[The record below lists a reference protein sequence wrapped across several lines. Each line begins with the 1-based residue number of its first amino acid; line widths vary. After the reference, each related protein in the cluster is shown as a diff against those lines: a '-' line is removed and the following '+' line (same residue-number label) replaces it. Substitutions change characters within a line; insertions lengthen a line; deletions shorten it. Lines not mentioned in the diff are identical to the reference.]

1 MATRGLNIPLDIGAS
16 ITPLVGKTGNNTYQ
30 EDNPSAPSPARIT
43 HMANVLPTTLGYN
56 SAFAPILPDDWNS
69 VSAAPIWVREQYS
82 SDKVANALKSARIQH
97 VIPWETGAQER
108 VFIILAEGGVFLYNP
123 AAERNWNNIS
133 EYDDTL
139 TLYETIKLLPPDT
152 AKFNLW
158 TYAAVSNRLYIYR
171 QGLGKVY
178 VIGDTTLAT
187 DASNWNVTV
196 ETLYT
201 KEDSLFQ
208 VVAITPSFL
217 NMEGQVGL
225 FKAGNRLG
233 FWDSDNAIAWS
244 SAFIPVDFTPDVVSL
259 AGITTFSDIAGDIVT
274 ILPTTDGFMV
284 YSTGSIVRIDPLTS
298 SAERWGAT
306 VIRASGGIDF
316 YTQATVGGDP
326 EYHVAWTQRGVL
338 EIAGRQ
344 ARTILHEEYQHL
356 SSLAAPNGTPYLYM
370 VTLVGD
376 TYLLVS
382 QASEWQLYQPNNAVR
397 LGTLKGKDRDYYFYL
412 PAIPE
417 GGKFIPGWFHVVA
430 GTIPDFI
437 DQELD
442 PEEWE
447 EPNPND
453 LPPLHEAKPLIPFYT
468 GYRYQ
473 TPNILRTN
481 GWPTFEQDE
490 SDSVPRQ
497 NFVSGAWPEIYF
509 KPQEEVNLRQPDG
522 GCMLKPSIVNGPWTM
537 PAQVPQWLIPDW
549 WARQDTVNTDY
560 PRRFID
566 AAGQDFMD
574 IVDDTMLKLNQDIA
588 KYWSPETG
596 IIQYPTQLDK
606 RAICQPFDGES
617 LEGRS
622 ALGWEAYGYSLDQH
636 TRKLEEGEKLTDLLD
651 LNRLHHIEPR
661 TAEEVEAN
669 EFLTESEYESLRQY
683 LYGDNLLTPQIH
695 RQFKQTMA
703 REVPFDLVAPRV
715 VQNSCGIFIY
725 VFIDDV
731 SGAMLRY
738 GETGIYEEAQH
749 RDYTT
754 PNYDWKT
761 VYNAPVHQ
769 ETEGPFLLNYLSWN
783 LVQSMRVFP
792 SSWNGKSR
800 TEINKMM
807 RPTDDELE
815 HTPQWRPVFIAE
827 LSGLGYATRV
837 SSTWTTYRK
846 TISRARLWMSSPDG
860 ECTPRGPSISL
871 NTEDPGDVSDPTD
884 DVFSYLWDSASG
896 FSGEP
901 PQYKPP
907 EIGDGPNGY
916 DNYYWPVNIAYG
928 AVFREGTKAPLYPI
942 YDKAW
947 VLDRELDKWGSIDL
961 AHSQIFQTAPI
972 NSLSS
977 SVALTWGNYDV
988 EVGSGK
994 VMPFGI
1000 VPKFPVP
1007 ELSDPNHNG
1016 WEDIY
1021 NWLEWSGW
1029 DYPKQYQLPTLVAS
1043 TGAAGQ
1049 LEIDSI
1055 ALTRDGYTKLVGVSG
1070 KDLYQGSVRV
1080 RGSYQGSSFERSA
1093 YLGINRESI
1102 SAGFLWATS
1111 DWNNSERSKEFS
1123 APFVLIGKEFQIA
1136 IEGSFKLHKLL
1147 CYGQPTGAL
1156 RFHGPRITGG
1166 LD

>member
-43 HMANVLPTTLGYN
+43 HMANVLPTALGYN
-56 SAFAPILPDDWNS
+56 SAFAPILPDGLGG
-69 VSAAPIWVREQYS
+69 VAEAPIWVQEIYS
-82 SDKVANALKSARIQH
+82 SDKVANTLKSAMIQH

-108 VFIILAEGGVFLYNP
+108 VFIILAEGGVFVYNP
-123 AAERNWNNIS
+123 AAERNWSNIS
-133 EYDDTL
+133 DYDDTL

-158 TYAAVSNRLYIYR
+158 TYAAVRNRLYVYR
-171 QGLGKVY
+171 QGMETVY

-187 DASNWNVTV
+187 DASNWDVTV

-217 NMEGQVGL
+217 NMEGQIGL

-284 YSTGSIVRIDPLTS
+284 YSTGSIARIDPLTN

-316 YTQATVGGDP
+316 YTQATVGGNP
-326 EYHVAWTQRGVL
+326 EYHVAWTQRGIL
-338 EIAGRQ
+338 EIVGRQ

-356 SSLAAPNGTPYLYM
+356 SSLAGPDGTPYLYM

-376 TYLLVS
+376 SYLLVS
-382 QASEWQLYQPNNAVR
+382 QASWWNLYQPNNSVR
-397 LGTLKGKDRDYYFYL
+397 LGKLEGKDQDYFFYL
-412 PAIPE
+412 PAIPD
-417 GGKFIPGWFHVVA
+417 GGEYIPGWWDVVA

-442 PEEWE
+442 PLDWE
-447 EPNPND
+447 EPLPGD
-453 LPPLHEAKPLIPFYT
+453 LPKLYEAKPLIPFYT

-497 NFVSGAWPEIYF
+497 DFVSGAWSEITF
-509 KPQEEVNLRQPDG
+509 NPQEEVDLRQPDG
-522 GCMLKPSIVNGPWTM
+522 GCLPGPSIIDGPWTM

-549 WARQDTVNTDY
+549 WAKQDTVDIDL

-588 KYWSPETG
+588 KYWSQESG
-596 IIQYPTQLDK
+596 IIQYPTQIDK
-606 RAICQPFDGES
+606 RAICQPFDGTA
-617 LEGRS
+617 LDGRS
-622 ALGWEAYGYSLDQH
+622 ANGWEAFGYSLDQH
-636 TRKLEEGEKLTDLLD
+636 TRKLEEGEELSDLLNF
-651 LNRLHHIEPR
+651 NRLHKIEPR
-661 TAEEVEAN
+661 TPEEVVAN
-669 EFLTESEYESLRQY
+669 EFLTESEYESWRQF
-683 LYGDNLLTPQIH
+683 LYGDNLLTPHIH

-703 REVPFDLVAPRV
+703 REVPFDMVPPRV

-749 RDYTT
+749 RDYES
-754 PNYDWKT
+754 PDLDWKT
-761 VYNAPVHQ
+761 VYNASVSQ
-769 ETEGPFLLNYLSWN
+769 EVQGPFLLNYLNWS
-783 LVQSMRVFP
+783 LVQNMRVFP
-792 SSWNGKSR
+792 SSWLGKSR
-800 TEINKMM
+800 EEINKLM
-807 RPTDDELE
+807 RPKDEELE
-815 HTPQWRPVFIAE
+815 HIPQWRPLFIAE
-827 LSGLGYATRV
+827 LSGLGYAIRV

-846 TISRARLWMSSPDG
+846 TISRARLWVSSSGD
-860 ECTPRGPSISL
+860 ECTPRGPTITL
-871 NTEDPGDVSDPTD
+871 NTDDPGDVSDPTEGM
-884 DVFSYLWDSASG
+884 FGYRWESPSG
-896 FSGEP
+896 FSGGP
-901 PQYKPP
+901 PQYRPP
-907 EIGDGPNGY
+907 AIDDVPYGNDQY
-916 DNYYWPVNIAYG
+916 FWPVNISYG
-928 AVFREGTKAPLYPI
+928 ARFREGAKAPLYPI

-961 AHSQIFQTAPI
+961 SHSQIFQTAPI

-977 SVALTWGNYDV
+977 SVALIWDDSYV
-988 EVGSGK
+988 EVGNGK

-1007 ELSDPNHNG
+1007 ELSATDYYD
-1016 WEDIY
+1016 WIVIRE
-1021 NWLEWSGW
+1021 WSQWSGW
-1029 DYPKQYQLPTLVAS
+1029 EYPRNYQLPTLVAS
-1043 TGAAGQ
+1043 AGAAGQ

-1070 KDLYQGSVRV
+1070 KELFRGSVRV
-1080 RGSYQGSSFERSA
+1080 RGSYRGSVFERSHD
-1093 YLGINRESI
+1093 LGIDRETI
-1102 SAGFLWATS
+1102 SASFLW
-1111 DWNNSERSKEFS
+1111 DGRRLNNEFS

-1136 IEGSFKLHKLL
+1136 VEGSFKLHKLL
-1147 CYGQPTGAL
+1147 CYGQPTGGL
-1156 RFHGPRITGG
+1156 RFHGAGVKPPP
-1166 LD
+1166 LE

>member
-1 MATRGLNIPLDIGAS
+1 MATRGLNIPLDTGAS

-43 HMANVLPTTLGYN
+43 HMANVLPTALGYA
-56 SAFAPILPDDWNS
+56 SAFAPILPDDWGS
-69 VSAAPIWVREQYS
+69 VAEAPIWVDENYS
-82 SDKVANALKSARIQH
+82 AGEVANALKSARIQH

-123 AAERNWNNIS
+123 AAERYWSAIS
-133 EYDDTL
+133 DYKDTL

-152 AKFNLW
+152 AEFNLW

-178 VIGDTTLAT
+178 VIGDTALAT
-187 DASNWNVTV
+187 DASNWDTAV

-259 AGITTFSDIAGDIVT
+259 SGITTFSDIAGDIVT

-284 YSTGSIVRIDPLTS
+284 YSTGSIVRIDPLPN

-338 EIAGRQ
+338 EIVGRQ

-356 SSLAAPNGTPYLYM
+356 SSLAGPWGDPYLYM

-382 QASEWQLYQPNNAVR
+382 QSSEWQLYQPNNSVR
-397 LGTLKGKDRDYYFYL
+397 LGKLEGKDRDYHFYL
-412 PAIPE
+412 PAIPD
-417 GGKFIPGWFHVVA
+417 GGEFIPGWFDVVA
-430 GTIPDFI
+430 GTLPDFI
-437 DQELD
+437 DPELD
-442 PEEWE
+442 PLDWE
-447 EPNPND
+447 EPNPHD
-453 LPPLHEAKPLIPFYT
+453 LPKLSEAKPLIPFYT

-473 TPNILRTN
+473 TPNILRTS

-497 NFVSGAWPEIYF
+497 DFVSGAWPAIYF
-509 KPQEEVNLRQPDG
+509 KPQEQVNLRQPDG
-522 GCMLKPSIVNGPWTM
+522 SCMLSPSIINGPWTM

-549 WARQDTVNTDY
+549 WAKQDTVNIDY

-574 IVDDTMLKLNQDIA
+574 IVNDTMFKLNQDIA
-588 KYWSPETG
+588 KYWSPESG
-596 IIQYPTQLDK
+596 IIQYPTQLDE
-606 RAICQPFDGES
+606 RAICTPFDGEY

-622 ALGWEAYGYSLDQH
+622 AKGWVVSGYSLDQH
-636 TRKLEEGEKLTDLLD
+636 TRELEEGEKLTDLLN
-651 LNRLHHIEPR
+651 LNRLREIELR
-661 TAEEVEAN
+661 TPEEVEAN
-669 EFLTESEYESLRQY
+669 EFLTESEYESWRQY

-703 REVPFDLVAPRV
+703 REVPFDIVAPRV

-749 RDYTT
+749 RDSSS
-754 PNYDWKT
+754 DDGWKT
-761 VYNAPVHQ
+761 VYNASVHQ
-769 ETEGPFLLNYLSWN
+769 EIEGPFLLNYLNWK
-783 LVQSMRVFP
+783 LVQNMRVFP
-792 SSWNGKSR
+792 SSWIGKSR

-815 HTPQWRPVFIAE
+815 HIPQWRPVFIAE

-837 SSTWTTYRK
+837 TSTWTTYRK
-846 TISRARLWMSSPDG
+846 VISRARLWVSSPDG
-860 ECTPRGPSISL
+860 ECIPRSPTVSL
-871 NTEDPGDVSDPTD
+871 NTEDPGDVSDPTEGMFED
-884 DVFSYLWDSASG
+884 SWDSSNR

-916 DNYYWPVNIAYG
+916 DSYYWPVNLAYG
-928 AVFREGTKAPLYPI
+928 ARFREGTKAPLYPI

-961 AHSQIFQTAPI
+961 SHSQIFQTAPI

-977 SVALTWGNYDV
+977 SVALIWEDWEV
-988 EVGSGK
+988 EVGTGK
-994 VMPFGI
+994 AMPFGI
-1000 VPKFPVP
+1000 VPKFPTP
-1007 ELSDPNHNG
+1007 ELNAVGYYD
-1016 WEDIY
+1016 WIDIRD
-1021 NWLEWSGW
+1021 WSEWSGW
-1029 DYPKQYQLPTLVAS
+1029 DYPKYYQLPTLVAS
-1043 TGAAGQ
+1043 SGAAGQ

-1070 KDLYQGSVRV
+1070 KELYHGSVRV
-1080 RGSYQGSSFERSA
+1080 RGSYTGSSFERSA
-1093 YLGINRESI
+1093 YLGINQEAI
-1102 SAGFLWATS
+1102 SASFQRTS
-1111 DWNNSERSKEFS
+1111 SRDNKEFS

-1156 RFHGPRITGG
+1156 RFYGPRITGG

>member
-16 ITPLVGKTGNNTYQ
+16 IVPLVGKTGNNTYG

-43 HMANVLPTTLGYN
+43 HMVNVLPTALGYT
-56 SAFAPILPDDWNS
+56 SAFAPILPEDWGDAPTS
-69 VSAAPIWVREQYS
+69 PIWVREQYS
-82 SDKVANALKSARIQH
+82 SDQISNALKSARIQH

-108 VFIILAEGGVFLYNP
+108 VFIILAEGGVFVYNP
-123 AAERNWNNIS
+123 IAERDRNALPKEDN
-133 EYDDTL
+133 TL
-139 TLYETIKLLPPDT
+139 NPYETIKLLSPDT
-152 AKFNLW
+152 TKFNLW
-158 TYAAVSNRLYIYR
+158 TYAAVSNRLYLYR
-171 QGLGKVY
+171 QGLGQVY

-201 KEDSLFQ
+201 KENSLFQ
-208 VVAITPSFL
+208 VVAITPTFL

-284 YSTGSIVRIDPLTS
+284 YSTGSIVRIDPLTNS
-298 SAERWGAT
+298 TERWGAT

-356 SSLAAPNGTPYLYM
+356 SSLADTDGIPYLYM

-382 QASEWQLYQPNNAVR
+382 QASEWQLYQPNNSIR
-397 LGTLKGKDRDYYFYL
+397 LGKLEGKERDYYFYL
-412 PAIPE
+412 PTIPD
-417 GGKFIPGWFHVVA
+417 GGEFIPGWFDVVA
-430 GTIPDFI
+430 GTVPDYI

-442 PEEWE
+442 PLDWE
-447 EPNPND
+447 EPDPAD
-453 LPPLHEAKPLIPFYT
+453 LPKLSEAKPLIPFYT

-473 TPNILRTN
+473 TPDILRTN
-481 GWPTFEQDE
+481 GWPTFEQDM
-490 SDSVPRQ
+490 SDAVPRQ

-509 KPQEEVNLRQPDG
+509 RPQAGVSLLRPDG
-522 GCMLKPSIVNGPWTM
+522 GCMPAPSIINGPWTM

-549 WARQDTVNTDY
+549 RARQDTVNTDF

-574 IVDDTMLKLNQDIA
+574 IVDDTMSKLNQDIA

-606 RAICQPFDGES
+606 RAMCPTFDGAY

-622 ALGWEAYGYSLDQH
+622 AEGWESFGYSLNQH
-636 TRKLEEGEKLTDLLD
+636 TRKLEEGEKLSDLLNY
-651 LNRLHHIEPR
+651 NRLREAEPR
-661 TAEEVEAN
+661 TDEEIEAN
-669 EFLTESEYESLRQY
+669 EFLTESEYEFLRQFM
-683 LYGDNLLTPQIH
+683 YGDNLLTPQIH

-703 REVPFDLVAPRV
+703 REVPFDIVAPRV
-715 VQNSCGIFIY
+715 VHNSCGIFIY

-738 GETGIYEEAQH
+738 GETHIYEEAQH
-749 RDYTT
+749 YDRTSPD
-754 PNYDWKT
+754 NDWKT
-761 VYNAPVHQ
+761 VYNASVHQ
-769 ETEGPFLLNYLSWN
+769 DALGLYHLGFTLTQGM
-783 LVQSMRVFP
+783 QVFP
-792 SSWNGKSR
+792 SSWIGKSR
-800 TEINKMM
+800 DEINKMM
-807 RPTDDELE
+807 RPKDDELE

-827 LSGLGYATRV
+827 LSGLGTATRI

-846 TISRARLWMSSPDG
+846 TISRARLWVSSPDG
-860 ECTPRGPSISL
+860 ECIPRGPTISL
-871 NTEDPGDVSDPTD
+871 NTEDPGDVSDPTEE
-884 DVFSYLWDSASG
+884 VFDYSWDSSGG
-896 FSGEP
+896 FSGGP
-901 PQYKPP
+901 PQYQPP
-907 EIGDGPNGY
+907 VIGDGPTGS
-916 DNYYWPVNIAYG
+916 DQYYWPVNIAYG
-928 AVFREGTKAPLYPI
+928 ARFREGTKAPLYPI

-947 VLDRELDKWGSIDL
+947 VLDRELDKWGSMDL

-977 SVALTWGNYDV
+977 SVSLIWEDYYV
-988 EVGSGK
+988 EVGTGK

-1000 VPKFPVP
+1000 VPKFPTPALNSTRYGDWLDV
-1007 ELSDPNHNG
+1007 HN
-1016 WEDIY
+1016 WSS
-1021 NWLEWSGW
+1021 WSGW
-1029 DYPKQYQLPTLVAS
+1029 RYPRNYQLPTLVAS

-1070 KDLYQGSVRV
+1070 KELYHGSIRI
-1080 RGSYQGSSFERSA
+1080 RGSYQGSAFERSRD
-1093 YLGINRESI
+1093 LGINLESI
-1102 SAGFLWATS
+1102 SASFLWPS
-1111 DWNNSERSKEFS
+1111 PRLNNEFS
-1123 APFVLIGKEFQIA
+1123 APFVLVGKEFQIA

-1156 RFHGPRITGG
+1156 RFYAAGTELPGY
-1166 LD
+1166 D